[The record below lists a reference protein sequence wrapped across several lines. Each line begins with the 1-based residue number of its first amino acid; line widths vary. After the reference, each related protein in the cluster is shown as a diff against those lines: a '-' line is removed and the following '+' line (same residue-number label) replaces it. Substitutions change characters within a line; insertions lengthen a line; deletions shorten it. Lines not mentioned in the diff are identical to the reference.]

1 MTVLGDF
8 SSKNYLRQISI
19 LATNKSKIQTIKA
32 PQLHQLL
39 KLTLQT
45 YLYFFWFLPW
55 WYLKLRFVS
64 NNFRKKNSKN
74 GHCVLRLRCGLKLE
88 DDEAVLRERN
98 WGGVNNNE
106 VVVNGQ
112 SQDAELISRLGQH
125 QSKER
130 LHLFSSQHWPFT
142 HSSEKMWYKFVPC
155 NWVSRMKN
163 F

>member
-64 NNFRKKNSKN
+64 NNFWKKKIPKTAIVCWGCGVASN
-74 GHCVLRLRCGLKLE
+74 LRMMRPYCEKGI
-88 DDEAVLRERN
+88 
-98 WGGVNNNE
+98 GVGWTTTRSSSTANHRT
-106 VVVNGQ
+106 Q
-112 SQDAELISRLGQH
+112 SWSRGWASQH

-130 LHLFSSQHWPFT
+130 LHFF
-142 HSSEKMWYKFVPC
+142 FVPVLTFYSLEWENVVQIC
-155 NWVSRMKN
+155 TM
-163 F
+163 